1 MSDSDDE
8 VVYSSGEASEDGSD
22 DGSEDASE
30 SSEASEASEAGEKS
44 AFEFECVQQSMDKRI
59 KRFYNATVY
68 SSMEI
73 KMQCDWGSVIH
84 RDIYLYYKQQHRQL
98 RRLYPKELHDKIEL
112 IEHAFVLN
120 KRIRGLKLPSINAF
134 SSSNKRQRVF
144 GEDTTS
150 PINIVEYEYCIKEGK
165 FEIRLYDDNVK
176 LTLETNRQGVTNV
189 LKFEIKGGELG
200 WGMKGIRNI
209 FLFLNDHLF
218 HLESYMLGAMIVK
231 KGLPVDVAKKVN
243 EFLL

>member
-1 MSDSDDE
+1 MSDSEDE
-8 VVYSSGEASEDGSD
+8 VVYSSSEASEDASE
-22 DGSEDASE
+22 DGSEDASDD
-30 SSEASEASEAGEKS
+30 ASDASEAGERS

-73 KMQCDWGSVIH
+73 KMQCDWGSAIH

-98 RRLYPKELHDKIEL
+98 RRLYPRELHDKIEL

-120 KRIRGLKLPSINAF
+120 KRIRGLKLPSINAW

-150 PINIVEYEYCIKEGK
+150 PINIDTYCIKEKK